1 VYVDLELLL
10 PEELLLLRLGVY
22 DRVLLLLLLLLLRLL
37 LLRLG
42 VYDLEL
48 LFDEL
53 LLRLGV

>member
-22 DRVLLLLLLLLLRLL
+22 DRVLLLLRLL